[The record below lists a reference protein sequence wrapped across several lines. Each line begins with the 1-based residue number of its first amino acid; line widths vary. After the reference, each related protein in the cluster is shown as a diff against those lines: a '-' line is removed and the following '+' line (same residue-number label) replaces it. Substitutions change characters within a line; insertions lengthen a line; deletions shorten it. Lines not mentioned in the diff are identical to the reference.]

1 MRVMIRS
8 RARIGRMEEILA
20 DEEREAFGEDMKL
33 ARRIMRDNR
42 RALRA
47 LADAPPADD
56 EPL

>member
-1 MRVMIRS
+1 MIRS